1 LDESKCLR
9 EEWALKTLPRA
20 VILKRFATDLR
31 VLLRAIDF
39 GIGARKI
46 ALVARLT
53 TVFPVSPALH
63 GRQRRGYNKSSHR
76 FSFCE
81 HSCAMENT
89 PTEKPNVVIVGAG
102 FGGLEAAKKLACE
115 NVRVTVI
122 DRTNYHLF
130 QPLLY
135 QVATAALSPADIA
148 APVRAVLSKWKNVEV
163 ILAEVQSVDVD
174 AKKIK
179 TTDTEIG
186 YDFLILA
193 TGARHSYFGH
203 NEWEKLAPGLKS
215 LEDAIELRRRLLMAF
230 EYAEKVTDEGARKAA
245 MTFVI
250 IGGGPTGVEMAGAI
264 AEIARY
270 TLAKDFRHID
280 PSEARVIL
288 IEGDPRLLAA
298 FPEDLSASALKQLVD
313 LGVEV
318 RTGTRATNLTEG
330 GVQAGNEF
338 IPCRVKIWAAG
349 NNASFVGKTLG
360 TPVDQVGRVMVN
372 GDLTI
377 PGHPEVQVIGDL
389 ANFSHQTGQPLPGV
403 SPVAMQQGRH
413 AARNILAMIEGRR
426 PQHFRYWDKGSMATI
441 GRNKAVADL
450 NLVHLSGL
458 PAWLV
463 WLFVHIIFLVG
474 FRNRLAV
481 LFQWAWAYFTFN
493 KGARLIT
500 RNFQA
505 EQRPPA

>member
-1 LDESKCLR
+1 MEAAPEQK
-9 EEWALKTLPRA
+9 PR
-20 VILKRFATDLR
+20 
-31 VLLRAIDF
+31 
-39 GIGARKI
+39 
-46 ALVARLT
+46 
-53 TVFPVSPALH
+53 
-63 GRQRRGYNKSSHR
+63 
-76 FSFCE
+76 
-81 HSCAMENT
+81 
-89 PTEKPNVVIVGAG
+89 VVIIGAG
-102 FGGLEAAKKLACE
+102 FGGLEAAKELAGE
-115 NVRVTVI
+115 AVRVTVV

-148 APVRAVLSKWKNVEV
+148 APVRAILSKSKNMEV
-163 ILAEVQSVDVD
+163 ILAEVESIDVN
-174 AKKIK
+174 AKKVRMV
-179 TTDTEIG
+179 DEELD
-186 YDFLILA
+186 YDYLIVA

-203 NEWEKLAPGLKS
+203 PEWEKIAPGLKS
-215 LEDAIELRRRLLMAF
+215 LEDAVEIRRRILLAF
-230 EYAEKVTDEGARKAA
+230 EYAERISDEAARKAA
-245 MTFVI
+245 MTFVV

-280 PSEARVIL
+280 PSQARVIL
-288 IEGDPRLLAA
+288 VEADPWVLAT
-298 FPEDLSASALKQLVD
+298 FPDDLQISARKQLVD

-318 RTGTRATNLTEG
+318 RTGIHATNLSEEG
-330 GVQAGNEF
+330 LQVGDEF

-349 NNASFVGKTLG
+349 NNASFVGHSLG
-360 TPVDQVGRVMVN
+360 APIDRVGRVIVN
-372 GDLTI
+372 KDLTI
-377 PGHPEVQVIGDL
+377 PDHPEVQVIGDL

-413 AARNILAMIEGRR
+413 AAHNILAMIDGRK
-426 PQHFRYWDKGSMATI
+426 PQPFWYFDKGSMATI

-450 NLVHLSGL
+450 KLIHLSGI
-458 PAWLV
+458 PAWLA

-481 LFQWAWAYFTFN
+481 LFQWAWAYFSFN

-500 RNFQA
+500 RNFQS

>member
-1 LDESKCLR
+1 MKESQNQK
-9 EEWALKTLPRA
+9 PH
-20 VILKRFATDLR
+20 VI
-31 VLLRAIDF
+31 I
-39 GIGARKI
+39 I
-46 ALVARLT
+46 
-53 TVFPVSPALH
+53 
-63 GRQRRGYNKSSHR
+63 
-76 FSFCE
+76 
-81 HSCAMENT
+81 
-89 PTEKPNVVIVGAG
+89 GAG
-102 FGGLEAAKKLACE
+102 FGGLQAAKKLGRK

-148 APVRAVLSKWKNVEV
+148 APVRSVLSKFKNVEV
-163 ILAEVQSVDVD
+163 ILAEVESVDV
-174 AKKIK
+174 AVKKVK
-179 TTDTEIG
+179 TADSEFT
-186 YDFLILA
+186 YDYLILA

-203 NEWEKLAPGLKS
+203 NDWEKLAPGLKS
-215 LEDAIELRRRLLMAF
+215 LEDAIELRRRILLAF
-230 EYAEKVTDEGARKAA
+230 EYAEKIDDEAARKAA

-264 AEIARY
+264 AEISRH
-270 TLAKDFRHID
+270 TLAKDFRHIN

-288 IEGDPRLLAA
+288 IEGEPRLLAA
-298 FPEDLSASALKQLVD
+298 YPEDLSASARKQLED

-318 RTGTRATNLTEG
+318 RTSTRATNLTEA
-330 GVQAGNEF
+330 GVQVNGEF

-360 TPVDQVGRVMVN
+360 APVDRCGRVIVN
-372 GDLTI
+372 DDLTI

-413 AARNILAMIEGRR
+413 AARNILRMIRGRKPR
-426 PQHFRYWDKGSMATI
+426 CFRYWDKGTMATI

-450 NLVHLSGL
+450 RFMHLSGL
-458 PAWLV
+458 PAWLA
-463 WLFVHIIFLVG
+463 WLFVHIVFLVG
-474 FRNRLAV
+474 FRNRLVV
-481 LFQWAWAYFTFN
+481 LFQWAWAYLTFD

-500 RNFQA
+500 RNFQS

>member
-1 LDESKCLR
+1 
-9 EEWALKTLPRA
+9 
-20 VILKRFATDLR
+20 
-31 VLLRAIDF
+31 
-39 GIGARKI
+39 
-46 ALVARLT
+46 
-53 TVFPVSPALH
+53 
-63 GRQRRGYNKSSHR
+63 
-76 FSFCE
+76 
-81 HSCAMENT
+81 MENT
-89 PTEKPNVVIVGAG
+89 LTEKPQVVIVGAG

-115 NVRVTVI
+115 DVRVTVI

-148 APVRAVLSKWKNVEV
+148 APVRAVLSKCRNVEV

-174 AKKIK
+174 AKKVK
-179 TTDTEIG
+179 TLDLESD
-186 YDFLILA
+186 YDYLILA

-215 LEDAIELRRRLLMAF
+215 LEDAIELRRRILMAF
-230 EYAEKVTDEGARKAA
+230 EYAEKTTDEAARRAA
-245 MTFVI
+245 MNFVI

-264 AEIARY
+264 AEISRY
-270 TLAKDFRHID
+270 TLARDFRHID

-288 IEGDPRLLAA
+288 IEGEPRLLAA
-298 FPEDLSASALKQLVD
+298 YPEDLSASAKKQLTD

-318 RTGTRATNLTEG
+318 RTASRATNLTEG
-330 GVQAGNEF
+330 GVQVDGDF

-360 TPVDQVGRVMVN
+360 IPVDRVGRVIVKD
-372 GDLTI
+372 DLTI

-389 ANFSHQTGQPLPGV
+389 ANFSHQTGEPLPGI

-413 AARNILAMIEGRR
+413 AARNVLAMIKGRKPER
-426 PQHFRYWDKGSMATI
+426 FRYWDKGTMATI

-450 NLVHLSGL
+450 KFVHLSGL
-458 PAWLV
+458 FAWLA
-463 WLFVHIIFLVG
+463 WLFVHIVFLVG
-474 FRNRLAV
+474 FRNRLLV
-481 LFQWAWAYFTFN
+481 LIQWAWAYITFD

-500 RNFQA
+500 RNFQS
-505 EQRPPA
+505 EQRPPT

>member
-1 LDESKCLR
+1 
-9 EEWALKTLPRA
+9 
-20 VILKRFATDLR
+20 
-31 VLLRAIDF
+31 
-39 GIGARKI
+39 
-46 ALVARLT
+46 
-53 TVFPVSPALH
+53 
-63 GRQRRGYNKSSHR
+63 
-76 FSFCE
+76 
-81 HSCAMENT
+81 MENT
-89 PTEKPNVVIVGAG
+89 PTEKPHVVIVGGG

-148 APVRAVLSKWKNVEV
+148 APVRAVLSKSKNVEV
-163 ILAEVQSVDVD
+163 ILAVVQSVDVD

-230 EYAEKVTDEGARKAA
+230 EYAEKITDEAARKAA

-280 PSEARVIL
+280 PSQARVIL
-288 IEGDPRLLAA
+288 VESDPWVLAA
-298 FPEDLSASALKQLVD
+298 FPDDLQISARKQLIK
-313 LGVEV
+313 LGVQV
-318 RTGTRATNLTEG
+318 YTNARVTNITEE
-330 GVQAGNEF
+330 GVQMDGEF

-360 TPVDQVGRVMVN
+360 EPVDRVGRIVVN
-372 GDLTI
+372 DDLTI

-389 ANFSHQTGQPLPGV
+389 ANFSHRNGEPLPGI

-413 AARNILAMIEGRR
+413 AARNVLAMIKGRK
-426 PQHFRYWDKGSMATI
+426 PQRFRYWDKGTMATI

-450 NLVHLSGL
+450 KFMHLSGL
-458 PAWLV
+458 PAWLA
-463 WLFVHIIFLVG
+463 WLFVHIVFLVG
-474 FRNRLAV
+474 FRNRLLV
-481 LFQWAWAYFTFN
+481 LFQWAWAYLTFD

-500 RNFQA
+500 RNFQS